1 MAVAD
6 TVLVRVVG
14 RFQSQ
19 NIVNTFHYEVESQ
32 ASEQKNLLQNLAI
45 LWDTVNGAAWLARM
59 SDAYDLIGTKA
70 FMADG
75 DSVPPGI
82 APINLS
88 GDVAGDPQ
96 ESYVCRVVT
105 LYTGNPNHRVR
116 GRVMMSGGA
125 ESMFDDTDGSVTDA
139 EVTALGALATLF
151 ATDLTGGGDTFTPAL
166 YSKAQQRTEPVLKA
180 AARKTP
186 ALIRSR
192 RVRQFLIG

>member
-1 MAVAD
+1 MAVLD
-6 TVLVRVVG
+6 GVLVRVVG
-14 RFQSQ
+14 RFQDQ
-19 NIVNTFHYEVESQ
+19 NVVNVFHYEVDAQGSTQ
-32 ASEQKNLLQNLAI
+32 ADLLENLAI

-59 SDAYDLIGTKA
+59 SDAYELIGTKA

-82 APINLS
+82 APISLS

-96 ESYVCRVVT
+96 ESFVCRT
-105 LYTGNPNHRVR
+105 ISLYTGNPNHRVR

-139 EVTALGALATLF
+139 EITALGALATLF
-151 ATDLTGGGDTFTPAL
+151 ETNMVGGGDTFIPIIFNRTTKGHEPIIKATP
-166 YSKAQQRTEPVLKA
+166 
-180 AARKTP
+180 RKTP
-186 ALIRSR
+186 SIVRSR